1 MNTKQMPLL
10 LLGAIT
16 VAIHLAGFTV
26 VAAGA
31 HQILAQSVSYRD
43 LDLAQ
48 PADAAVL
55 YERIGQAAAHV
66 CDTFSGAPSAV
77 GASRDRCVSRAIAR
91 TVTRVNAPNLT
102 ARHDADWKARLASQ
116 PQVSAS

>member
-10 LLGAIT
+10 LLGLIT
-16 VAIHLAGFTV
+16 IAIHLIGFALVT
-26 VAAGA
+26 AGA
-31 HQILAQSVSYRD
+31 QQILAQSVSYRD

-66 CDTFSGAPSAV
+66 CDTFSGAPSPAE
-77 GASRDRCVSRAIAR
+77 ASRDRCVSRAIAR

-102 ARHDADWKARLASQ
+102 ARHHSDWKARLASQ
-116 PQVSAS
+116 SQVSAS

>member
-10 LLGAIT
+10 LLGSIT
-16 VAIHLAGFTV
+16 IAIHLLGFTV
-26 VAAGA
+26 VAAGT

-66 CDTFSGAPSAV
+66 CETFSGAPAPV
-77 GASRDRCVSRAIAR
+77 EGSREKCVSRAIAT

-102 ARHDADWKARLASQ
+102 ARFQSEWKTRITSQ
-116 PQVSAS
+116 SESSAS

>member
-16 VAIHLAGFTV
+16 VAIHLVGFTV

-31 HQILAQSVSYRD
+31 RQILAQSVSYRD

-48 PADAAVL
+48 AADAAVL
-55 YERIGQAAAHV
+55 YERIGQ
-66 CDTFSGAPSAV
+66 GAPSAV
-77 GASRDRCVSRAIAR
+77 GASRERCVSRAIAR
-91 TVTRVNAPNLT
+91 TVTRINAPNLT
-102 ARHDADWKARLASQ
+102 ARHNADWKARLASQ